1 MSLFKKILVPVDG
14 SRHSLNAVCMA
25 ARIAKVHGS
34 ELRLVHVVDELLLGQ
49 LARFSDKKRESIRE
63 ELRNTA
69 RAFLDDMRCE
79 ASRELAAT
87 CEVLIREGVPHEII
101 LEEATN
107 WGADLIVMGKVGQRG
122 VSHILLGSVAERV
135 IEFSDVP
142 VMVVKQSSVISC

>member
-1 MSLFKKILVPVDG
+1 MSLFRKILVPVDG

-25 ARIAKVHGS
+25 AKIAKVHGG
-34 ELRLVHVVDELLLGQ
+34 ELRIVHVIDELLLGQ

-63 ELRNTA
+63 ELKSTA
-69 RAFLDDMRCE
+69 QAFLFDMRCA
-79 ASRELAAT
+79 ASRELSAT

-101 LEEATN
+101 LEEAVN

-122 VSHILLGSVAERV
+122 VSRILLGSVAERV

-142 VMVVKQSSVISC
+142 VMVVKQSSFTGC